1 MVMLNGDGYVKLLWD
16 LIGSLCCFVYSDRQ
30 SQHEGLLTEG
40 HVRVIVCDAQIFLK
54 YQENKKFLSNKV
66 D

>member
-1 MVMLNGDGYVKLLWD
+1 MLNGDGYVKLLSD
-16 LIGSLCCFVYSDRQ
+16 LIGSLCCFVCSDRL

-40 HVRVIVCDAQIFLK
+40 HVRVIVCDSQIFLK
-54 YQENKKFLSNKV
+54 YQESKKYLSDKV

>member
-16 LIGSLCCFVYSDRQ
+16 LIGSLCCFVCSDRL